1 MITKTV
7 TSGQRSATATISEET
22 RFVFFDA
29 WNFYHVQNM
38 GTGNV
43 YISMTEGKSGG
54 DDGVITVLPGCSAC
68 SSHGF
73 PANSVY
79 ITADNATDIVQ
90 VIGSNTAISPF
101 KPAQKGGGTNTSDA
115 TATAS
120 EIAKGKTAYIST
132 GKVTGTA
139 ELKMPITDTMPIST
153 GLTHRFDISQTT
165 GIANGYWE
173 NQVTG
178 GTNLT
183 TVSAIVNNADET
195 VEFNGPSSYGYMRDT
210 ARTVFTNYYVM
221 KIPDLKAGSTQGMWA
236 ITYRGSSTSNTL
248 DIDGNQITREYQYQ
262 IGSTSQSAGMLASNL
277 VVICVKNN
285 GSYSYVYINGTLV
298 CKTSAGS
305 FSPTG
310 LGIKVKYPTGGVVSS
325 VDNIDVS
332 FKAIFMANV
341 PHAFSDIYTNTMWMM
356 AKYKA
361 DYFFLTDVTTINL
374 SFATS
379 GNKLVSLKGDGRI
392 EINNNGVKT
401 MVTLPVANYTISA
414 TSTDLEIKAV
424 GNAITSCSI
433 VNSDLTDF
441 SCINCPTIHSIELY
455 NNSLAD
461 IVLDTVDGLQKLVI
475 HDNPICS
482 NTTKLNTLASQ
493 LPDRNGKAWGSIIID
508 NSAAMATV
516 ESNYITKDWYFGSA
530 KLYDSAELAKIN
542 PEYIMAGIPYIWESA
557 EYGDGMTVCVI
568 DTALQPNLTD
578 LNYNNLLGGYSV
590 VPGVTNYYS
599 TASAVRDGS
608 AVSTILCGKGAL
620 RYGVCP
626 NAKMYFIRICPD
638 GSSAGIN
645 AYYHTAFTKALEV
658 NSTYPIDAINFSFGS
673 LSTDSTEFAAY
684 LANMKTAGIQFFNSA
699 GNSGNDILYPRANS
713 DAMAVSAFRQTDG
726 AISWLDYSH
735 YAGIDIAGY
744 SYIDT
749 ERTPNTITEFQGTSA
764 SAPMISG
771 CYMLVKK
778 LMTKKNGV
786 VPTPD
791 EITTELKK
799 RVRRLPE
806 WDSTY
811 QGAGLIDLMGYK
823 GNVE

>member
-22 RFVFFDA
+22 KFIFSDM
-29 WNFYHVQNM
+29 WNYFHVQNL
-38 GTGNV
+38 GSGIVN
-43 YISMTEGKSGG
+43 ISMSQGAADGS
-54 DDGVITVLPGCSAC
+54 DGVIAIPAGGTAC
-68 SSHGF
+68 TTHGY
-73 PANSVY
+73 PANTVYVTSSDATSV
-79 ITADNATDIVQ
+79 VQ
-90 VIGSNTAISPF
+90 VIGSNSAISPF
-101 KPAQKGGGTNTSDA
+101 KSRAKGGGTNTSDA

-120 EIAKGKTAYIST
+120 DIANGKTAYIST

-139 ELKMPITDTMPIST
+139 ELKTPIPDTMPIST
-153 GLTHRFDISQTT
+153 GLTHIFDISQTT

-221 KIPDLKAGSTQGMWA
+221 KITDLKAGSTEGMWA
-236 ITYRGSSTSNTL
+236 ITYRGSSTTNAL
-248 DIDGNQITREYQYQ
+248 DIDGSQTTREYQYRISSVQ
-262 IGSTSQSAGMLASNL
+262 STGMLASNL
-277 VVICVKNN
+277 VVICVKND
-285 GSYSYVYINGTLV
+285 GSYSYIYINGTLV
-298 CKTSAGS
+298 YKTSAAS

-310 LGIKVKYPTGGVVSS
+310 LGIKVLYPTNGVVSS

-361 DYFFLTDVTTINL
+361 DYFFLADVATISL

-401 MVTLPVANYTISA
+401 MVTLPVANYTIPA

-433 VNSDLTDF
+433 VNSDLTVF
-441 SCINCPTIHSIELY
+441 SCINCPTIHNIELY

-493 LPDRNGKAWGSIIID
+493 LPDRNGKAWGSIIIG

-557 EYGDGMTVCVI
+557 EYGDGMTVCII
-568 DTALQPNLTD
+568 DSALQPNLTD
-578 LNYNNLLGGYSV
+578 LNYNNLLGGCSV
-590 VPGVTNYYS
+590 VPNVTDYYS
-599 TASAVRDGS
+599 TAPAVSHGS
-608 AVSTILCGKGAL
+608 AVSNILCGKGAL

-638 GSSAGIN
+638 NSDAGIN

-658 NSTYPIDAINFSFGS
+658 NSTYPIDAINFSFES
-673 LSTDSTEFAAY
+673 LSTDNTEFATY
-684 LANMKTAGIQFFNSA
+684 LANMKTAGIQFFNAA

-713 DAMAVSAFRQTDG
+713 DAMAVSAFKQTDG
-726 AISWLDYSH
+726 AISWIGYSH

-744 SYIDT
+744 SFIDT
-749 ERTPNTITEFQGTSA
+749 ERYPNTITKFTGTSA
-764 SAPMISG
+764 SAAMISG

-778 LMTKKNGV
+778 LMTKKNGI
-786 VPTPD
+786 VPTPN
-791 EITTELKK
+791 ETIAELKK
-799 RVRRLPE
+799 RVRRLPG